1 LDAFWTAFWP
11 TLFADGGVG
20 LGLFGIGYLVV
31 NKRLPARERKESRA
45 RVLKAVLGELY
56 SNAAQLTTAEAELPT
71 GGIPYPLFD
80 VGMWHVL
87 SEATIFTT
95 LNEETV
101 SALMHAYNR
110 MGASNDQCSYLLD
123 INKGRTAILA
133 MGTFAGRMAASQQ
146 VKELHDQFQDHR
158 SETRAAL
165 LDRLADLRPF
175 LENAIDA
182 VEAELEIKAVPAAQ
196 RLFLGSMEGVD
207 GRSIGTPRQIV
218 KLDVPDESK
227 KA

>member
-11 TLFADGGVG
+11 TLFADGVVG
-20 LGLFGIGYLVV
+20 IGLFGIGYLVV

-71 GGIPYPLFD
+71 GGVPVPLFD

-95 LNEETV
+95 LSEETV

-110 MGASNDQCSYLLD
+110 MGASNDQGSYL
-123 INKGRTAILA
+123 
-133 MGTFAGRMAASQQ
+133 
-146 VKELHDQFQDHR
+146 
-158 SETRAAL
+158 TRH
-165 LDRLADLRPF
+165 
-175 LENAIDA
+175 
-182 VEAELEIKAVPAAQ
+182 Q
-196 RLFLGSMEGVD
+196 
-207 GRSIGTPRQIV
+207 
-218 KLDVPDESK
+218 
-227 KA
+227 